1 MKFRVGAI
9 ITAGEVIP
17 DGYTVTNQNAVCV
30 VIKTDYDH
38 HDNLRNDIY
47 IRVLERPDEPEDVGL
62 EFWVQ
67 SKYFVPYYKPQ
78 LACVGSV
85 TALFE

>member
-1 MKFRVGAI
+1 MRFRVGAI
-9 ITAGEVIP
+9 ITAGKVIP

-30 VIKTDYDH
+30 VIDTDYDH
-38 HDNLRNDIY
+38 HHGLLDDIY
-47 IRVLERPDEPEDVGL
+47 VRVLEKPDKPEDVGK

-67 SKYFVPYYKPQ
+67 SKYFIPYYQ
-78 LACVGSV
+78 SQSACVGSV